1 ARVANNLGAG
11 KPDLARRITT
21 LGFLCTGVMVAVI
34 AVVTSVMD
42 QHIILLYTTDQDFLT
57 TCRLV
62 LPVFVV
68 ACSFE
73 AVEVLGAGA
82 LTGMSQIHTVFWVSA
97 IGTWFINLP
106 VAYVGGITMGYGFP
120 ALWVDMLSM
129 ELVKVSNY
137 SLALVRVRWA
147 DMADHVKETAE
158 ASIVVEQN
166 NNGYT
171 LPKPGQV
178 KVKPISLKSNTHGT

>member
-1 ARVANNLGAG
+1 
-11 KPDLARRITT
+11 
-21 LGFLCTGVMVAVI
+21 
-34 AVVTSVMD
+34 
-42 QHIILLYTTDQDFLT
+42 
-57 TCRLV
+57 
-62 LPVFVV
+62 
-68 ACSFE
+68 
-73 AVEVLGAGA
+73 
-82 LTGMSQIHTVFWVSA
+82 MSQIHTVFWVSA
-97 IGTWFINLP
+97 IGTWFTNLP
-106 VAYVGGITMGYGFP
+106 VAYAGGITMGYGFP

-129 ELVKVSNY
+129 ELFKVSNY

-178 KVKPISLKSNTHGT
+178 KVKPISLKSNMHGT